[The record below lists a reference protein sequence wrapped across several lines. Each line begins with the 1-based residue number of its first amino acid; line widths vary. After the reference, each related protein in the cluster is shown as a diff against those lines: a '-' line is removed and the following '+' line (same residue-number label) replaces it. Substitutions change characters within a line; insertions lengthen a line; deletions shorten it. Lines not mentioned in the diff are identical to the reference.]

1 MADETLF
8 DLPLVPD
15 EFGVVLPPSNLR
27 KIDYSGLDFDTSRRA
42 IFEYIRT
49 YFPNEFNDFVAS
61 NGIVMLV
68 EIVAS
73 VVAKLSLRA
82 DLLANESTLPTAT
95 TEVAVQNHL
104 ALINQ
109 RIKRQTAAITDIEVS
124 VDTPTVTDVEC
135 EPGERF
141 TITGPDGDAVYY
153 ELYRAPNDWTSKIV
167 IPAGKRAVIA
177 FGIEGQFG
185 SELKVTSPGGPDQR
199 YTLEV
204 ASVLESPII
213 VKVATGAEVETWRV
227 TSLPLERYGPADKVV
242 EAIFTSE
249 YVIFRFGNNVNGLQP
264 LSGSIITFNYR
275 VGGGRRGRIGV
286 SAIDAMRTITPLPP
300 ANVPIPVRFRNI
312 TASSG
317 GTDQESIEEAK
328 KRAPRDYALQN
339 NIVTSDDYAQAAI
352 SYSHPVY
359 GKVLKAFATLK
370 SGLNANYVQLY
381 VLSEG
386 ANSLPVAPSA
396 GLKIGL
402 KTYINQ
408 YNVLTDDVDVMD
420 GALKAVNIELNVIM
434 DRNADATILKERVES
449 AITTFF
455 DPSNWDI
462 GRPLYISNIVE
473 LVESIDGVS
482 YVDIF
487 SPKDNILPTGKLAD
501 PTEEGL
507 GYNQMI
513 VEGTRK
519 TSYFYEKTPAPA
531 GIRAGI

>member
-185 SELKVTSPGGPDQR
+185 SE
-199 YTLEV
+199 
-204 ASVLESPII
+204 
-213 VKVATGAEVETWRV
+213 
-227 TSLPLERYGPADKVV
+227 
-242 EAIFTSE
+242 
-249 YVIFRFGNNVNGLQP
+249 
-264 LSGSIITFNYR
+264 
-275 VGGGRRGRIGV
+275 
-286 SAIDAMRTITPLPP
+286 
-300 ANVPIPVRFRNI
+300 
-312 TASSG
+312 
-317 GTDQESIEEAK
+317 
-328 KRAPRDYALQN
+328 
-339 NIVTSDDYAQAAI
+339 
-352 SYSHPVY
+352 
-359 GKVLKAFATLK
+359 
-370 SGLNANYVQLY
+370 
-381 VLSEG
+381 
-386 ANSLPVAPSA
+386 
-396 GLKIGL
+396 
-402 KTYINQ
+402 
-408 YNVLTDDVDVMD
+408 
-420 GALKAVNIELNVIM
+420 
-434 DRNADATILKERVES
+434 
-449 AITTFF
+449 
-455 DPSNWDI
+455 I
-462 GRPLYISNIVE
+462 GRAHV
-473 LVESIDGVS
+473 
-482 YVDIF
+482 
-487 SPKDNILPTGKLAD
+487 
-501 PTEEGL
+501 
-507 GYNQMI
+507 
-513 VEGTRK
+513 
-519 TSYFYEKTPAPA
+519 
-531 GIRAGI
+531 